1 MQLLNSYFIT
11 TVAMQLTS
19 QASSIEFSF
28 SNTKLYYFAMKYF
41 EKYISNQK
49 CQYQEKYLSVK
60 IYLEKVFYKLEQFL
74 SQMEKMSQKLNKI
87 S

>member
-41 EKYISNQK
+41 EKYISNKK